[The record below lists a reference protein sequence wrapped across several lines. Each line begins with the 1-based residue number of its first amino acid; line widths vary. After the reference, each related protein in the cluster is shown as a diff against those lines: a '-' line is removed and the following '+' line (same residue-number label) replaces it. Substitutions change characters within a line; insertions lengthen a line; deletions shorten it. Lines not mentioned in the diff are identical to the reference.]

1 MIMKGKMR
9 STEIRQNL
17 LSFYNIPS
25 TLTIKDNVYCIQNG
39 FCQNVVK
46 IVEDCRIS
54 PENSF
59 QLIIMDTVYI

>member
-25 TLTIKDNVYCIQNG
+25 TFTIKDNVYCIQVEYCS
-39 FCQNVVK
+39 FMSK
-46 IVEDCRIS
+46 IVRICRIS

-59 QLIIMDTVYI
+59 QLIIMNTIYI

>member
-25 TLTIKDNVYCIQNG
+25 TLTIKDNVYCIQVECWR
-39 FCQNVVK
+39 FMSK

-59 QLIIMDTVYI
+59 QLIIMYIVYI